1 MKEILL
7 KIIREY
13 NINAKNYDVTILRED
28 VDNMTDDMVRELNDY
43 LFTTKND

>member
-13 NINAKNYDVTILRED
+13 NINAKNADVTILRED
-28 VDNMTDDMVRELNDY
+28 VDNMTDDMVRELNLY

>member
-13 NINAKNYDVTILRED
+13 EINAKNTDVTILKED
-28 VDNMTDDMVRELNDY
+28 LDNMTDDMVRELNLY

>member
-13 NINAKNYDVTILRED
+13 EINAKNTDVTILKED
-28 VDNMTDDMVRELNDY
+28 LDNMTDDMVREINRYIELN
-43 LFTTKND
+43 NN